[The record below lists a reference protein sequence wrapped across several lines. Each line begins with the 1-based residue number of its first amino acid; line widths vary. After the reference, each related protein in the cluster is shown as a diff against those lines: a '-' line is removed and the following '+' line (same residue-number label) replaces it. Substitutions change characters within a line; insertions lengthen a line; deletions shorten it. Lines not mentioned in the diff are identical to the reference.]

1 MIHQFMVLNGRGD
14 TIILR
19 NFRSENRYYCI
30 NIVHDAFYKYIKTN
44 QGNCC
49 PMFNFKGLNYI
60 YLSQNGLYFICTS
73 MFNVCPSY
81 IVELLYRIIKVV
93 RDFCGVLNEES
104 IRKNFIL
111 VYELIDEIVDYGYP
125 QLTNTEQLKHCI
137 YNEIIITKY
146 SDLLYGK
153 NILNSSSIIE
163 LANAIPQTLSIIPA
177 GMLSTSSPGGVGINK
192 PLGPV
197 TNHSITTHYP
207 KTISSNAT
215 QRPINSS
222 IVISQNDNKIFSL
235 LGNYNTVIERKNE
248 IFVDI
253 FERVTV
259 VLDYNGNIVRCNVD
273 GSILMKSYLIGEPEL
288 MLGFTDNI
296 ILSDDYNYTSISPL
310 NITSDL
316 ATVIDDCNFHECVD
330 INEFLQNKII
340 ILRPPE
346 GEFILMNYRVS
357 TGCLKIPFKTTTI
370 IEPSGNLPN
379 IFESIGNLSDNNR
392 NNRSDCTKLDF
403 VIKIK
408 SEIPSNLHATNLI
421 IMCPVPKKV
430 SNIIFETIHP
440 LIPIPQSSLYNEK
453 QHKIVW
459 NIKRIPGKT
468 EIALKCKI
476 TLNSSIPTNILK
488 REIGPVYLNF
498 EIPMFNVS
506 NLQIKY
512 LKITDKQ
519 RSYNNFRWVRYV
531 TQSNSYVCRTF

>member
-30 NIVHDAFYKYIKTN
+30 DMVHDAFYKYIKTN
-44 QGNCC
+44 QGDCC

-60 YLSQNGLYFICTS
+60 YLFQNGLYFVCTS

-81 IVELLYRIIKVV
+81 IVELLYRVIKVV
-93 RDFCGVLNEES
+93 RDFCGILNEES

-153 NILNSSSIIE
+153 NMLNSSSIIE
-163 LANAIPQTLSIIPA
+163 LASTIPQTLSIIPA
-177 GMLSTSSPGGVGINK
+177 GMLSTSSPGVIGINR
-192 PLGPV
+192 PLGSV
-197 TNHSITTHYP
+197 INHSITTHYP

-222 IVISQNDNKIFSL
+222 IVISQNDNKVFSL

-259 VLDYNGNIVRCNVD
+259 VLNYNGNIIRCNVD

-296 ILSDDYNYTSISPL
+296 ILSDDYNHTSISLL
-310 NITSDL
+310 NTTSDL

-346 GEFILMNYRVS
+346 GEF
-357 TGCLKIPFKTTTI
+357 
-370 IEPSGNLPN
+370 
-379 IFESIGNLSDNNR
+379 
-392 NNRSDCTKLDF
+392 
-403 VIKIK
+403 
-408 SEIPSNLHATNLI
+408 
-421 IMCPVPKKV
+421 
-430 SNIIFETIHP
+430 
-440 LIPIPQSSLYNEK
+440 
-453 QHKIVW
+453 
-459 NIKRIPGKT
+459 
-468 EIALKCKI
+468 
-476 TLNSSIPTNILK
+476 
-488 REIGPVYLNF
+488 
-498 EIPMFNVS
+498 
-506 NLQIKY
+506 
-512 LKITDKQ
+512 
-519 RSYNNFRWVRYV
+519 
-531 TQSNSYVCRTF
+531 